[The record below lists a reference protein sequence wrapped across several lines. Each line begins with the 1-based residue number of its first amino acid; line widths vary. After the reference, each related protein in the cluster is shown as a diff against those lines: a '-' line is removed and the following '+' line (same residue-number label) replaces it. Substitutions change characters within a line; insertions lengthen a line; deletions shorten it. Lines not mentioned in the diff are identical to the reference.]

1 MRRNHQQPLD
11 RPPGHA
17 QPVPGGEAEETRG
30 LAQGG
35 ARRLRR
41 LVDEYA
47 EVRRRLGLRWWVEL
61 VALGA
66 FYGIYTFTRNQ
77 FGSAAVEPSV
87 ALDNAEIMIDVEEA
101 LGLYFEAALQELF
114 IDWTAFIQFW
124 NLFYGTFHFGV
135 TAFALVFLYLR
146 FPRDYPRWRTI
157 GLATTGLALIGFSTF
172 PLMPPRLL
180 GDCGEFGACLADT
193 GFVDTVSDVGGLWSF
208 DSGTAQKLS
217 NQYAAMPSLHFAWA
231 MWSFLVIYPRVRHR
245 LARVSI
251 ALYPWLTIFAIVV
264 TANHYWIDAV
274 GGAAVL
280 GVGYVVGDGI
290 HRWLRSRRT
299 APEPNEAQP
308 EVARQ

>member
-1 MRRNHQQPLD
+1 M
-11 RPPGHA
+11 
-17 QPVPGGEAEETRG
+17 T
-30 LAQGG
+30 
-35 ARRLRR
+35 ARVAHLIG
-41 LVDEYA
+41 EYA
-47 EVRRRLGLRWWVEL
+47 EARRRAGLRWWVEL
-61 VALGA
+61 VTLAA

-87 ALDNAEIMIDVEEA
+87 ALENAEIMIDVERA
-101 LGLYFEAALQELF
+101 MGLYFEQQLQELF

-146 FPRDYPRWRTI
+146 FPWDYPRWRTI

-180 GDCGEFGACLADT
+180 GDCGEYGACIAGT
-193 GFVDTVSDVGGLWSF
+193 GFVDTVSDIGGLWSF

-231 MWSFLVIYPRVRHR
+231 LWCFLVIYPRVRHP
-245 LARVSI
+245 LARASI
-251 ALYPWLTIFAIVV
+251 ALYPWLTVFAIVV

-280 GVGYVVGDGI
+280 GLGYLVGDGV
-290 HRWLRSRRT
+290 HRGLRARRI
-299 APEPNEAQP
+299 ASGDREARP